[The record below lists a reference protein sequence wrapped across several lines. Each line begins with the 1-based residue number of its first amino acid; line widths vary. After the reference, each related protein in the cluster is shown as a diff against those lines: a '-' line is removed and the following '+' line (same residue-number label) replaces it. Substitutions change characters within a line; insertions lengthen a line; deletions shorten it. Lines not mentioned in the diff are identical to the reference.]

1 MIKNEDYLILTSIG
15 FLIPTFY
22 GLFCIKSWFALCS
35 YYSSIISILHW
46 NYPDNKIITNIDI
59 KTQTAIGVSYV
70 IIGRIY
76 ITTPYMITISYFN
89 LLSAITCFTTSC
101 YMHKYKISR
110 WYYFHIFFHIFV
122 IFNKIIFYLE
132 M

>member
-1 MIKNEDYLILTSIG
+1 MIKNEDYLIITSVG
-15 FLIPTFY
+15 FLVPTFY
-22 GLFCIKSWFALCS
+22 GLFYLKSLFALCS

-59 KTQTAIGVSYV
+59 KTQTAIGISYV

-76 ITTPYMITISYFN
+76 ITTPYLVTISYFN
-89 LLSAITCFTTSC
+89 LFSAISCFTISC
-101 YMHKYKISR
+101 YMHKYQITQ

-122 IFNKIIFYLE
+122 IINKIIFYLE
-132 M
+132 I